1 VWRRLR
7 EDRRVPLSPASVRP
21 LGLALGVLA
30 DAVFADPR
38 RGHPVAGFGRA
49 AAALEARLYAD
60 DVRRGAAFAGIA
72 VAGPVVAGA
81 VVQRVAR
88 RRPLLGTLATAAA
101 TWAVLG
107 GTSLAREGQAMASS
121 LEAGDLSEARHRL
134 RNLCARQAGGLG
146 SAELARATV
155 ESLAE
160 NTSDAVVA
168 PLVWGAVA
176 GVPGLL
182 GYRAVNTL
190 DAMVGYTSPRYLRFG
205 RVPAR
210 LDDLANLLP
219 ARLTAGLTVLAA
231 PAVGGHPTAAWR
243 VLRRDGGRHPS
254 PNAGRAE
261 AAAAGAL
268 GLRLGGA
275 NQYHGTVERRPEI
288 GDGAAPDIPD
298 LRRAVRLGRVVGG
311 LAAVVCVCAS
321 AGLTRRRGAGGRG
334 VRGRGSGGRGVG
346 GRGVGGRGAG
356 GRGSG
361 DRGVGGRG
369 AGGRGAGGRGV
380 GRRGSGRPG

>member
-1 VWRRLR
+1 M
-7 EDRRVPLSPASVRP
+7 PLSPVAVRP

-60 DVRRGAAFAGIA
+60 DVRRGAVFTGIA
-72 VAGPVVAGA
+72 VAGPVAAGA
-81 VVQRVAR
+81 MVQRVAR
-88 RRPLLGTLATAAA
+88 RRPVLGTLVTAAA

-121 LEAGDLSEARHRL
+121 LEAGDLPAARHRL

-146 SAELARATV
+146 AAELTRATV

-210 LDDLANLLP
+210 LDDLVNLLP

-231 PAVGGHPTAAWR
+231 AVVGGHPITAWR

-254 PNAGRAE
+254 PNAGRPE

-275 NQYHGTVERRPEI
+275 NQYHGTVERRPEL
-288 GDGAAPDIPD
+288 GDGRAPDIPD

-311 LAAVVCVCAS
+311 LAAMVCVCA
-321 AGLTRRRGAGGRG
+321 AVGLTRRRGSGR
-334 VRGRGSGGRGVG
+334 RGSGRP
-346 GRGVGGRGAG
+346 
-356 GRGSG
+356 
-361 DRGVGGRG
+361 
-369 AGGRGAGGRGV
+369 GV